1 MLLFPLKI
9 VLDLREKMTQ
19 PKCKCH
25 SDSPFVWRNVPR
37 PSMFAKDPHFKGTN
51 AMLSQNQTNVVEKKR
66 EEGID
71 ISNLP
76 GISKFERVI
85 NVKQFMVYS
94 KAGKVL

>member
-1 MLLFPLKI
+1 
-9 VLDLREKMTQ
+9 
-19 PKCKCH
+19 
-25 SDSPFVWRNVPR
+25 
-37 PSMFAKDPHFKGTN
+37 
-51 AMLSQNQTNVVEKKR
+51 VVEKKR

-94 KAGKVL
+94 KAGKMI

>member
-1 MLLFPLKI
+1 
-9 VLDLREKMTQ
+9 
-19 PKCKCH
+19 
-25 SDSPFVWRNVPR
+25 
-37 PSMFAKDPHFKGTN
+37 MFAKDPHFKGTN

-76 GISKFERVI
+76 GISERVI
-85 NVKQFMVYS
+85 SVKQFMVYS

>member
-1 MLLFPLKI
+1 
-9 VLDLREKMTQ
+9 MTQ

-25 SDSPFVWRNVPR
+25 PDSPFVWRNVPR

-85 NVKQFMVYS
+85 NGKQFMVYS
-94 KAGKVL
+94 KAGKMI